1 MPVVSFPRSSNGR
14 DVWFLRVVFGTPVAN
29 ITLREDAVNS
39 ADAKLHSYCVSAED
53 YIAAV
58 DCEFEK
64 S

>member
-1 MPVVSFPRSSNGR
+1 MVLEGGVWYSGR
-14 DVWFLRVVFGTPVAN
+14 APVASITPAAT

-39 ADAKLHSYCVSAED
+39 ADAKPHSYCVSAEN

-64 S
+64 G